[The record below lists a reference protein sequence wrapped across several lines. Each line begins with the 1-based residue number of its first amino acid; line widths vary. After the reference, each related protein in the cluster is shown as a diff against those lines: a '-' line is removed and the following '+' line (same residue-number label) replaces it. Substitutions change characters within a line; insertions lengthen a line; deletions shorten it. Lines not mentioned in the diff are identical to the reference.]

1 MSRHDKTKSSG
12 ILDSLFG
19 RPKSKGK
26 VYTSNNGGRP
36 ISLESEAMPDM
47 QEITNEIYKLTSA
60 EVDQKFMEMLEDWNI
75 PKNKRQPLLLKSID
89 EKRDMLIMQVKG
101 QTSVEQRSSRFE
113 KPQDYIN
120 YFRDIFVSPLTSNP
134 ISWIRD
140 FGEDGID
147 VIVTVLQ
154 RCRKFKNADFD
165 KIELEC
171 IRCLKA
177 VVNNT
182 WGLNLVLT
190 PESHAAVISLA
201 KCLDSKKPNTM
212 VEALRLLAGFCLVT
226 DRNGYDKV
234 LRAISISAD
243 KSGERFRNIVEGLF
257 VEADKGETKRDV
269 CCHSLIFINTITN
282 SPSDLNFR
290 FHLRCEIMRMGLHER
305 LDFLTDD
312 VNNSN
317 NDNLKKHFKIFNE
330 IREDDFEEL
339 SQRFDSVRL
348 ELDDMNDCFEVLKN
362 LVADSPS
369 EPYFLSIL
377 QHLLFIRDDN
387 QYRVAYFQL
396 IEECVSQIVL
406 NKSGCDPN
414 FENRN
419 FHIDTEVLLEDLVEK
434 TKANEILKAEEYE
447 KKLELL
453 EIHKQEAEARA
464 ANLEEKIKHFEATGV
479 MPKTS
484 KLPQLPAGT
493 VIGPPPPP
501 MPGMA
506 PPPPPMPGM
515 GPRPPPMPGMAP
527 PPPPM
532 PGMGPPPPPM
542 PGMGPPPPPMPGMG
556 PPPPPMLGMGP
567 RPPFPT
573 GLMPAPLPHGMKP
586 KKKWQVDGP
595 TKRANWKA
603 IVPQKMSEK
612 AFWVKCQEEKLAADD
627 IFASLATKFSSKPI
641 KKEEKDST
649 DKPVSTKKNV
659 IDLRVLD
666 GKTAQNLSIILSGS
680 LKHLSHSQIK
690 TSLLKC
696 DTDVLSSNVLQQL
709 IQLLPTADQ
718 LKKLQEVKKTGAE
731 LSMAEDFAA
740 TLGEIKRL
748 GPRLHSLHFKLSL
761 PDMIQ
766 DVKPDIV
773 AGTAACEEVKNSKK
787 FSKVL
792 ELILLFGNY
801 LNTGSKNGEAY
812 GFEIGYLTK
821 LTNTKDY
828 ENKQTLLHFIVDTIE
843 TKFPDALTF
852 HEDLSHVTKA
862 ARVSLENIQKTM
874 RQMNTSLKNLESD
887 LNNNKVPQSDD
898 DKFADVME
906 DFAVQARQ
914 QIEVLGKMQ
923 TQMENLF
930 KDLGEYFSFDVNKY
944 TMEEFFSDIKTFKDL
959 FIQAYKDNVKI
970 REEEEKNQ
978 RMREAREQAQR
989 DLQDR
994 QQRKL
999 ALVDMD
1005 AAHNQEGVMDSL
1017 LEALQTGSAFG
1028 NREHRRKPRGH
1039 HLKREELRAQLSRSR
1054 SRTRLTPGVLVTRE
1068 MMSNE
1073 MLAS

>member
-1 MSRHDKTKSSG
+1 
-12 ILDSLFG
+12 
-19 RPKSKGK
+19 
-26 VYTSNNGGRP
+26 
-36 ISLESEAMPDM
+36 
-47 QEITNEIYKLTSA
+47 
-60 EVDQKFMEMLEDWNI
+60 
-75 PKNKRQPLLLKSID
+75 
-89 EKRDMLIMQVKG
+89 
-101 QTSVEQRSSRFE
+101 
-113 KPQDYIN
+113 
-120 YFRDIFVSPLTSNP
+120 
-134 ISWIRD
+134 
-140 FGEDGID
+140 
-147 VIVTVLQ
+147 
-154 RCRKFKNADFD
+154 
-165 KIELEC
+165 
-171 IRCLKA
+171 
-177 VVNNT
+177 
-182 WGLNLVLT
+182 
-190 PESHAAVISLA
+190 
-201 KCLDSKKPNTM
+201 
-212 VEALRLLAGFCLVT
+212 
-226 DRNGYDKV
+226 
-234 LRAISISAD
+234 
-243 KSGERFRNIVEGLF
+243 
-257 VEADKGETKRDV
+257 
-269 CCHSLIFINTITN
+269 
-282 SPSDLNFR
+282 
-290 FHLRCEIMRMGLHER
+290 
-305 LDFLTDD
+305 
-312 VNNSN
+312 
-317 NDNLKKHFKIFNE
+317 
-330 IREDDFEEL
+330 
-339 SQRFDSVRL
+339 
-348 ELDDMNDCFEVLKN
+348 
-362 LVADSPS
+362 
-369 EPYFLSIL
+369 
-377 QHLLFIRDDN
+377 
-387 QYRVAYFQL
+387 
-396 IEECVSQIVL
+396 
-406 NKSGCDPN
+406 
-414 FENRN
+414 
-419 FHIDTEVLLEDLVEK
+419 
-434 TKANEILKAEEYE
+434 
-447 KKLELL
+447 
-453 EIHKQEAEARA
+453 
-464 ANLEEKIKHFEATGV
+464 
-479 MPKTS
+479 
-484 KLPQLPAGT
+484 
-493 VIGPPPPP
+493 
-501 MPGMA
+501 
-506 PPPPPMPGM
+506 
-515 GPRPPPMPGMAP
+515 
-527 PPPPM
+527 
-532 PGMGPPPPPM
+532 
-542 PGMGPPPPPMPGMG
+542 
-556 PPPPPMLGMGP
+556 
-567 RPPFPT
+567 
-573 GLMPAPLPHGMKP
+573 MPAPLPHGMKP

-696 DTDVLSSNVLQQL
+696 DTDVLSTNVLQQL

-801 LNTGSKNGEAY
+801 LNSGSKNGEAY

-887 LNNNKVPQSDD
+887 LNNNKIPQSDD
-898 DKFADVME
+898 DRFADVMN

-1054 SRTRLTPGVLVTRE
+1054 SRTRLTPGGLMVTRE